1 MENIISYTG
10 NIPFVK
16 RFFGISFFLLGVII
30 LVLTGSLFTFIF
42 IAIGLGLNI
51 ADGTDIN
58 LTNKSIRSFQSL
70 FGIKYGKWKQIPNFE
85 YVSVFKTNE
94 SQTIRVVTAETT
106 LNSSVFLV
114 NLFYNRNKHITF
126 YKTTD
131 KTKAFEVADHF
142 KLALEIDVLDAT
154 EKEKKWLYELS

>member
-1 MENIISYTG
+1 MENIISYSE

-16 RFFGISFFLLGVII
+16 RFFGIILFLLGFIM
-30 LVLTGSLFTFIF
+30 LVFTGSLFTFIF

-51 ADGTDIN
+51 VDGTDIN
-58 LTNKSIRSFQSL
+58 LTSKSIRPFQSL
-70 FGIKYGKWKQIPNFE
+70 FGMKYGKWKQMPNFE

-106 LNSSVFLV
+106 LKSSVFLV
-114 NLFYNRNKHITF
+114 NVFYNRNKHITF

-131 KTKAFEVADHF
+131 KIKAFEVAEHF

-154 EKEKKWLYELS
+154 EKEKKWL

>member
-1 MENIISYTG
+1 MENIISYSE

-16 RFFGISFFLLGVII
+16 RFFGIIFFLLGFIM

-51 ADGTDIN
+51 GDGTDIN
-58 LTNKSIRSFQSL
+58 LTSKSIRPFQSL
-70 FGIKYGKWKQIPNFE
+70 FVMKYGKWKQMPNFE

-94 SQTIRVVTAETT
+94 SQTIRVVTVETT
-106 LNSSVFLV
+106 LKSGVFLV
-114 NLFYNRNKHITF
+114 NVFYDRNKHITF

-131 KTKAFEVADHF
+131 KTKAFEVAEHF

-154 EKEKKWLYELS
+154 EKEKKWL

>member
-16 RFFGISFFLLGVII
+16 RFFGISFILLGVIM

-126 YKTTD
+126 YKTTN

-142 KLALEIDVLDAT
+142 KLDLEIDVLDAT
-154 EKEKKWLYELS
+154 EKEKKWL

>member
-1 MENIISYTG
+1 M
-10 NIPFVK
+10 
-16 RFFGISFFLLGVII
+16 

-51 ADGTDIN
+51 VDGTDIN

-106 LNSSVFLV
+106 LKSSVFLV
-114 NLFYNRNKHITF
+114 NVFYNRNKHITF
-126 YKTTD
+126 YKTID

-154 EKEKKWLYELS
+154 EKEKKWL

>member
-16 RFFGISFFLLGVII
+16 RFFGISFILLGVIM

-154 EKEKKWLYELS
+154 EKEKKWL

>member
-16 RFFGISFFLLGVII
+16 RFFGISFFLLGVIMF
-30 LVLTGSLFTFIF
+30 VLTGSLFTFIF

-154 EKEKKWLYELS
+154 EKEKKWL

>member
-1 MENIISYTG
+1 M
-10 NIPFVK
+10 
-16 RFFGISFFLLGVII
+16 

-154 EKEKKWLYELS
+154 EKEKKWL

>member
-1 MENIISYTG
+1 M
-10 NIPFVK
+10 
-16 RFFGISFFLLGVII
+16 

-51 ADGTDIN
+51 VDGTDIN

-106 LNSSVFLV
+106 LKSSVFLV

-154 EKEKKWLYELS
+154 EKEKKWL